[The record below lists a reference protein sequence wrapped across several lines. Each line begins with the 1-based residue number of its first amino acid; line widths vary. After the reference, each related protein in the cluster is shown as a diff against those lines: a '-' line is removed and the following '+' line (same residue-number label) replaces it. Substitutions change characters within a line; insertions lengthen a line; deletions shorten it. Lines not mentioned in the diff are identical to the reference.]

1 MWSTQFW
8 LAHCHFLSLAN
19 CVYGQILTPPPASP
33 KGLTLLL
40 PVNSLQR
47 VSIVSAFPLSRF
59 LLQALW
65 LKAARAEL

>member
-1 MWSTQFW
+1 MGSTQFW

-19 CVYGQILTPPPASP
+19 LCLWSDPDATTIASP

-40 PVNSLQR
+40 PVNSLR
-47 VSIVSAFPLSRF
+47 LVSIVSAFPLARF

-65 LKAARAEL
+65 LKAEL